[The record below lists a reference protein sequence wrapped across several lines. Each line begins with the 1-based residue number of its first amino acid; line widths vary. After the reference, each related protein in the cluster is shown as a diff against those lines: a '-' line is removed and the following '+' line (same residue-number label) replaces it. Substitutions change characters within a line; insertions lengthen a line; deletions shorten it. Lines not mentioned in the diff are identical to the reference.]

1 MTRLFVWAALAVA
14 LAACGDPAPPG
25 APGGA
30 DAPGDL
36 DTAGAPPTAVL
47 DAAAL
52 AAWLPPEVEGVS
64 RLAVADSADAAL
76 GAEVTR
82 ASASYG
88 PDVTLSVSDLGS
100 ADMVEMMGYGW
111 GLDGR
116 AGAEVDGHP
125 AQVGG
130 GVAGRPYAHRV
141 LVARRFLV
149 EAESPR
155 AALAEAAVR
164 AVDLDGLARAG
175 RR

>member
-1 MTRLFVWAALAVA
+1 MTRSFVWVALAVA
-14 LAACGDPAPPG
+14 LAACGPD

-36 DTAGAPPTAVL
+36 DTADAPPAAVL

-52 AAWLPPEVEGVS
+52 AAWLPPEVEGSS

-111 GLDGR
+111 GLGGP
-116 AGAEVDGHP
+116 AEAEVAGHP
-125 AQVGG
+125 AQAGG
-130 GVAGRPYAHRV
+130 GVAGRPHAHRV

-175 RR
+175 R

>member
-1 MTRLFVWAALAVA
+1 MTRLFVWVALAVA
-14 LAACGDPAPPG
+14 LAACGPD

-36 DTAGAPPTAVL
+36 DAVDVPPAVVL

-52 AAWLPPEVEGVS
+52 AAWLPAEVAGSS
-64 RLAVADSADAAL
+64 RIAVADSADAAL

-82 ASASYG
+82 ASAAYGPG

-111 GLDGR
+111 GLDGP
-116 AGAEVDGHP
+116 AEAEVAGHP
-125 AQVGG
+125 AQAGG

-155 AALAEAAVR
+155 AARAEAAVR